1 MKELILSIFLSWA
14 IVNILKPL
22 ITWIKEGKISKETIF
37 TNGGMP
43 SGHTSLV
50 ASLAMALY
58 LESGFS
64 HIFAVAFILAVIV
77 IYDAIKVRTVIEK
90 QSQAINALARE
101 IKDIPQQEE
110 RVGHTP
116 AEVIVSLVISI
127 IVPII
132 VYSVF

>member
-1 MKELILSIFLSWA
+1 MKELVLSIFLSWA
-14 IVNILKPL
+14 IVNTLKPL
-22 ITWIKEGKISKETIF
+22 ITWIKEGKISKDTIF

-50 ASLAMALY
+50 ASLVMALY
-58 LESGFS
+58 LETGLSQLF
-64 HIFAVAFILAVIV
+64 IVAFILAVIV

-90 QSQAINALARE
+90 QSRAINALTRE
-101 IKDIPQQEE
+101 IKDIPKQEE
-110 RVGHTP
+110 SVGHTP
-116 AEVIVSLVISI
+116 AEVIVSLLISI